1 MNQILSFL
9 AEHGSAVLFAVVLI
23 EQLGLPLPSL
33 PWIIAAGA
41 MAADGKINL
50 PATLTGIVAACL
62 IADCVWFKLGQH
74 GGARM
79 MGVLCRISLQPDT
92 CVRRTR
98 SLFDRHGMRS
108 VIAAKFIPGLSAI
121 VSPLAGMS
129 GVKLQRFLFFDAIG
143 SLLHGSVYLLVGV
156 LFRHQLDH
164 VISTLARLG
173 NWGLILIAS
182 AIIGYIGFRYF
193 QRRRLLRHLRIARID
208 VAEVRR
214 RQIAGEPLSIFDLR
228 SRAELELDP
237 QVISGARRV
246 DYDELI
252 QHGHELARDRDIYVY
267 CSCPNE
273 ISSASIT
280 LDLQRQGVSRVRP
293 IIGGIDAW
301 RERHYPTEQWSTAEA
316 PVLTLADLPLPSPID
331 TAEFTVIGNHEKAT
345 EEPWKQPKTNRK
357 A

>member
-1 MNQILSFL
+1 MSQILSFL
-9 AEHGSAVLFAVVLI
+9 AEHGGLVLFVVVLV

-41 MAADGKINL
+41 VAADGKINL
-50 PATLTGIVAACL
+50 PATFTGIVAACL
-62 IADCVWFKLGQH
+62 IADFVWFKLGQH
-74 GGARM
+74 GGARI

-92 CVRRTR
+92 CVQRTR
-98 SLFDRHGMRS
+98 NLFDRHGMRS

-121 VSPLAGMS
+121 ISPLAGMS

-156 LFRHQLDH
+156 LFRHQLDR
-164 VISTLARLG
+164 VISMLAQLG
-173 NWGLILIAS
+173 NWGLMLIAS
-182 AIIGYIGFRYF
+182 AIVGYIGIRYF
-193 QRRRLLRHLRIARID
+193 QRRRLLRHLHVARID

-228 SRAELELDP
+228 SRAELERDP

-252 QHGHELARDRDIYVY
+252 QHGQELPRDRDIYVY

-280 LDLQRQGVSRVRP
+280 LDLKRQGISRVRP

-301 RERHYPTEQWSTAEA
+301 RERRYPTDPWSTEED
-316 PVLTLADLPLPSPID
+316 PVLTLANLTIPLP
-331 TAEFTVIGNHEKAT
+331 TAAVEFTAIGNHGKAT
-345 EEPWKQPKTNRK
+345 EEP
-357 A
+357 